1 MKLSQKTLENLR
13 EMLNERTEYRS
24 GPKLIQFFNQLGFDD
39 SYGQGFPSRWVYT
52 DNKLN
57 QINGM
62 PALDE
67 CIKRVFA
74 PINFVSRTQELDE
87 LIKEFNRY
95 LAFDKWRI
103 VRDGAE
109 ISIKR
114 LDKVEIYEP
123 INLENEFLNREFT
136 NVTVSS
142 LGLEGP
148 VTQVLEQRIKE
159 IEKCFAAASPL
170 AVVVLAGSTLEG
182 ILLGL
187 AIQYP
192 RKFNTT
198 NASPKDKE
206 GKVRQFQD
214 WNLSNFIDVA
224 RELAIIQA
232 DTHKFSHSLRD
243 FRNYIHPFE
252 QMASGFSPREHTA
265 KICLQVL
272 KAAVHDIQESTEL
285 CSNRTSPPLTAA
297 ATISASM
304 FIEDAPCQTT
314 RQEPVPTSSPA

>member
-1 MKLSQKTLENLR
+1 
-13 EMLNERTEYRS
+13 MLNERTEYRS
-24 GPKLIQFFNQLGFDD
+24 GPKLVQFFNQLGSND

-57 QINGM
+57 LINGT

-67 CIKRVFA
+67 CIKSVFA
-74 PINFVSRTQELDE
+74 PINFIGRTQELDE

-95 LAFDKWRI
+95 LAFDKWRV
-103 VRDGAE
+103 VREGAE

-114 LDKVEIYEP
+114 LDKVEIDEP
-123 INLENEFLNREFT
+123 INQENEFLSREFT
-136 NVTVSS
+136 NVTVSG

-159 IEKCFAAASPL
+159 IEKCFAATSPL

-192 RKFNTT
+192 KKFNTT
-198 NASPKDKE
+198 KASPKDQG

-214 WNLSNFIDVA
+214 WSLSNFIDVA
-224 RELAIIQA
+224 RELAVIQA
-232 DTHKFSHSLRD
+232 DTYKFSHSLRD

-252 QMASGFSPREHTA
+252 QMASGFAPREHTA

-272 KAAVHDIQESTEL
+272 KAAVHDIQES
-285 CSNRTSPPLTAA
+285 
-297 ATISASM
+297 ISKLRA
-304 FIEDAPCQTT
+304 
-314 RQEPVPTSSPA
+314 